1 MTNEIAVQITEI
13 LADLQAVQADIN
25 QLRGLILV
33 IIGFL
38 FFKLVFCHK

>member
-1 MTNEIAVQITEI
+1 MTNEIAVSITEI
-13 LADLQAVQADIN
+13 LANLQAVQTDIN

-38 FFKLVFCHK
+38 FFKLVFCRK

>member
-1 MTNEIAVQITEI
+1 MTNEIAVSITEI
-13 LADLQAVQADIN
+13 LADMQVIQADIN

-38 FFKLVFCHK
+38 FLKLVLYRK